1 MPREENV
8 IVRQAWKLEK
18 DLFYSLVSKSLK
30 ILPASR
36 RAAVSIVLR
45 FGSLSRDIPVDS
57 TRSLLDFLQYI
68 EVSGASNLQ
77 ILYIQRAKQANDPWS
92 GHIAFPGG
100 RQEGNEKDIE
110 TAIRET
116 KEEVGLDL
124 GNWRHF
130 ICIGRLSD
138 REIRL
143 RNRSL
148 NDSAYC
154 AFVFLQL
161 TAATP
166 PLKLCPSEVASAFW
180 VSLDTF
186 LLYGDQLL
194 CTKAIERKWDIWW
207 FRWLSYLL
215 PKSIYHW
222 LALDRVYFSAIAL
235 KPWVVAME
243 YAKDGVIAAGRD
255 DPLWLWGLTLAATSD
270 LLESVMDKRLDHI
283 FVTPANRLVS
293 WWIPSKC

>member
-1 MPREENV
+1 MMILKGRYFKSLVKQSYFFYLLYACLSLSLSLSLFLYRKDTFVHFFVLVQFGMPREENV
-8 IVRQAWKLEK
+8 IVRQAWKDPYSLQKLEK

-36 RAAVSIVLR
+36 RAAVAIVLR

-154 AFVFLQL
+154 AFG
-161 TAATP
+161 T
-166 PLKLCPSEVASAFW
+166 
-180 VSLDTF
+180 
-186 LLYGDQLL
+186 
-194 CTKAIERKWDIWW
+194 
-207 FRWLSYLL
+207 
-215 PKSIYHW
+215 
-222 LALDRVYFSAIAL
+222 
-235 KPWVVAME
+235 
-243 YAKDGVIAAGRD
+243 
-255 DPLWLWGLTLAATSD
+255 
-270 LLESVMDKRLDHI
+270 
-283 FVTPANRLVS
+283 
-293 WWIPSKC
+293 